1 MGTTPT
7 AAAERP
13 TRPWI
18 AALASAIV
26 PGTGQL
32 IAGAGQRAAVLL
44 GIDVVVMAFAAVAAM
59 NRTEVAKAWVRPT
72 ALSFMMLANL
82 LLLGF
87 RMWAADDAY
96 RLSGNGSS
104 SARAWAAPALAGLAI
119 VVLAPHAVA
128 TLYTAEQ
135 YDFIVNTFADEDV
148 AAAPAPT
155 TPPTGGEPGGDPT
168 GPAVAEPALW
178 DGLERLNILLLGADS
193 GAGREDIRTDTMI
206 VVSIDPA
213 TGDTAMFSIPRNYAR
228 APLPEGVGIWEC
240 NCFPQLLNDLYWVG
254 GNYPDAFPG
263 PGPPQVN
270 AIKAAM
276 TELLGIEIHYYMLVT
291 LDGFVGIVDALGGV
305 EMTIPITIIDEEYPH
320 EDGVTIEYM
329 EIPAGTQVLDGH
341 EALAYARMRRNA
353 NDYARMNRQRCVLEA
368 VLEQSSPAELAL
380 KYTQII
386 GAVRDALETDVPTSR
401 LDDFVDLLEVIDT
414 ESILTM
420 RVLPDPYFLE
430 ADAFGQNVYNAEL
443 IREHAQLIL
452 NAPDVASQRLG
463 LSSLDAT
470 CE

>member
-13 TRPWI
+13 ARPWI

-32 IAGAGQRAAVLL
+32 IAGARRRAMVLL
-44 GIDVVVMAFAAVAAM
+44 LIDAGLIAFAAVAAM

-72 ALSFMMLANL
+72 ALSFMMLGNL
-82 LLLGF
+82 VLLGF

-96 RLSGNGSS
+96 RLAAGGSS
-104 SARAWAAPALAGLAI
+104 GTRAWAAPALAGLAI
-119 VVLAPHAVA
+119 VVVAPHAVA

-148 AAAPAPT
+148 AAPAPP
-155 TPPTGGEPGGDPT
+155 TPGAPGVT
-168 GPAVAEPALW
+168 VPAVVEPALW

-193 GAGREDIRTDTMI
+193 GAGRRDIRTDTMI
-206 VVSIDPA
+206 VVSIDPV
-213 TGDTAMFSIPRNYAR
+213 TGSTAMFSIPRNYAR
-228 APLPEGVGIWEC
+228 APLPEGVGIWDC
-240 NCFPQLLNDLYWVG
+240 NCFPQLLNDLYWAG

-263 PGPPQVN
+263 PGTPQVN

-305 EMTIPITIIDEEYPH
+305 EMTIPVTIIDEEYPH
-320 EDGVTIEYM
+320 EDGVTVEYM

-353 NDYARMNRQRCVLEA
+353 DDYARMNRQRCVLEA

-386 GAVRDALETDVPTSR
+386 GAVQEALETDIPTSR
-401 LDDFVDLLEVIDT
+401 LDDFIDLLEVVDT

-430 ADAFGQNVYNAEL
+430 ADAFGQNVYDAEL

-452 NAPDVASQRLG
+452 NSPEVAAQQLG